1 MKKPIQDCLICDRPL
16 QSAITWGALLTRQF
30 PATICERCDSKFE
43 RITVQQEEDVIS
55 LYHYNEA
62 MKDYIHRY
70 KFMHDV
76 VLAHVFRAQLHAQLA
91 NQAAIIVPVP
101 MHEQNM
107 KKRTFSHLDEML
119 RAAGLPFEQFL
130 TKTTTETQIGKT
142 REQRMSSERLFEVIA
157 NEKIRN
163 KSIIIVDD
171 IYTTGTTIKHSKQAL
186 FEAGAS
192 SVTAFTLIHG

>member
-1 MKKPIQDCLICDRPL
+1 MKKSIQDCLLCGQPL
-16 QSAITWGALLTRQF
+16 QSAITWSTLLTRQF
-30 PATICERCDSKFE
+30 PPTICERCDSKFE
-43 RITVQQEEDVIS
+43 RITEQQEEDVIS

-76 VLAHVFRAQLHAQLA
+76 VLAHVFRAQLHAHLA
-91 NQAAIIVPVP
+91 NVAAIIVPVP
-101 MHEQNM
+101 MHEQNV
-107 KKRTFSHLDEML
+107 KKRTFSHLDEIL
-119 RAAGLPFEQFL
+119 RAADLPFEQFL

-142 REQRMSSERLFEVIA
+142 REQRMNSERLFEVIE
-157 NEKIRN
+157 NKKIRN
-163 KSIIIVDD
+163 KAIIIVDD

-186 FEAGAS
+186 LEAGAS